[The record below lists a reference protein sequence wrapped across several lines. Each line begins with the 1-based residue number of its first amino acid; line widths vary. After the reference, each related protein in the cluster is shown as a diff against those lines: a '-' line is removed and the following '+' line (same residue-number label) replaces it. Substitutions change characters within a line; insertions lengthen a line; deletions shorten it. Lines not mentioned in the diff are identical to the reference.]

1 MRLQILAVGKMK
13 AGPEQDLYAR
23 YADRIAKAGR
33 SLHLDGPDLVE
44 ISESRQQGVDE
55 RKNEE
60 ASQLVSRLDAGA
72 TLIMLDEHGK
82 DFSSQQ
88 FSELMRGE
96 RDGGAGTLAFALG
109 GPDGHGEAIRQAARR
124 SIRFGSMT
132 WPHQIARIML
142 VEQLYRGI
150 TILSGHP
157 YHRE

>member
-33 SLHLDGPDLVE
+33 NLHLSGPDLIE
-44 ISESRQQGVDE
+44 ISESRHQGVDE

-60 ASQLVSRLDAGA
+60 AQQLVSKLDAGA
-72 TLIMLDEHGK
+72 ALIMLDEHGK
-82 DFSSQQ
+82 DVSSSDFSALLRSQQ
-88 FSELMRGE
+88 ES
-96 RDGGAGTLAFALG
+96 GAGTLAFALG
-109 GPDGHGEAIRQAARR
+109 GPDGHGEAIAAAAQRT
-124 SIRFGSMT
+124 IRFGSMT

-142 VEQLYRGI
+142 VEQLYRAI